1 MRILIINP
9 PHESIGSRMPGE
21 MLPPL
26 GLLSIGGPLIDDGH
40 AVTLIDGDVDELPL
54 QEIVRRAVEQRPEA
68 ILIGHNGSTSAH
80 PSVAALI
87 RLLRP
92 LMPAVWFLYG
102 GVFPT
107 YHWRECLDELPQIDV
122 IVRGEGEE
130 TTRRLMRAL
139 CVPPPQ
145 REGVGGGETPQAD
158 SLRLRAL
165 FLSLLLQSEEPLER
179 HHASGVPPTP
189 DPSPQEGGGIRTL
202 EQIPGL
208 AFRRGGK
215 PTATPPAPM
224 IQNLDDYRVGWEL
237 IDHARYSYYGGKRG
251 VVVQFS
257 RGCPHLCSYCGQR
270 GYWTRWRHRDPK
282 KFAAE
287 LGRLYRE
294 HGVTMISF
302 ADENPTTSKKVWRA
316 LLKAIIAEN
325 CKFTMIAT
333 LRADDIVRDADIL
346 HLYRQAGFER
356 FLIGM
361 EHTDEA
367 TLKKVRKG
375 SETKTDREAIRL
387 LRRNGIL
394 SLMSCV
400 FGFYEERDRDYFKVF
415 RQLISYDPDQIITLY
430 VTPHRWTPFFAEE
443 KDRPVIQLDQK
454 RWDYKHQV
462 LASRHVPAWRSFLWV
477 KLIEVLVQARPK
489 ALFRTYLHPDR
500 AARAGMRW
508 YARIGRRV
516 WLHEVRC
523 FLFRDRRVANGPSLG
538 QFWGA
543 PQVAE
548 ENALS
553 ARKLADRAHRRLE
566 SAA

>member
-26 GLLSIGGPLIDDGH
+26 GLLAIGGPLIDDGH
-40 AVTLIDGDVDELPL
+40 DVSLIDGDVDNLAL
-54 QEIVRRAVEQRPEA
+54 DVITRRAEAHGPGA

-80 PSVAALI
+80 PTVVELVA
-87 RLLRP
+87 RLKRVLP
-92 LMPAVWFLYG
+92 DAPIIYG

-107 YHWRECLDELPQIDV
+107 YHWIECLDECPEVDV

-130 TTRRLMRAL
+130 TARRVMRAL
-139 CVPPPQ
+139 ACNGPID
-145 REGVGGGETPQAD
+145 A
-158 SLRLRAL
+158 
-165 FLSLLLQSEEPLER
+165 
-179 HHASGVPPTP
+179 
-189 DPSPQEGGGIRTL
+189 
-202 EQIPGL
+202 IPGI
-208 AFRRGGK
+208 AFRRDGL
-215 PTATPPAPM
+215 PFATPPAPM

-251 VVVQFS
+251 VVMQFS

-270 GYWTRWRHRDPK
+270 GFWTRWRHRDPK

-287 LGRLYRE
+287 IGRLYRE

-302 ADENPTTSKKVWRA
+302 ADENPTTSKKVWRD

-325 CKFTMIAT
+325 VPLTMIAT

-361 EHTDEA
+361 EHTDA
-367 TLKKVRKG
+367 LTLEKVRKG
-375 SETKTDREAIRL
+375 GATKTDREAIRL

-394 SLMSCV
+394 SLCSYV
-400 FGFYEERDRDYFKVF
+400 VGFEDETLWDYMRAF
-415 RQLISYDPDQIITLY
+415 RQLLIYDPDQIITLF
-430 VTPHRWTPFFAEE
+430 VTPHRWTPFFRDARER
-443 KDRPVIQLDQK
+443 KVIQLDRK
-454 RWDYKHQV
+454 RWDYKNQV
-462 LASRHVPAWRSFLWV
+462 LENRHLPPWMTFLAI
-477 KLIEVLVQARPK
+477 KALEVLVQARPK
-489 ALFRTYLHPDR
+489 ALMRTYLHPDPV
-500 AARAGMRW
+500 ARAGMRW

-516 WLHEVRC
+516 WLHEIHC
-523 FLFRDRRVANGPSLG
+523 FFWRDSHIRRGPTLA

-543 PQVAE
+543 PQDRE
-548 ENALS
+548 EEALKVVRTVS
-553 ARKLADRAHRRLE
+553 K
-566 SAA
+566 AA